1 MLFAVIVMS
10 VSLRD
15 KEFHPSPGA
24 HLEARR
30 QRGHRLQLLPSTPLE
45 EGRGGAAASPVYVG
59 GYLQND
65 TQPFGKG
72 PPVLSL
78 P

>member
-1 MLFAVIVMS
+1 MLFVVIVMS

-45 EGRGGAAASPVYVG
+45 EGRGGV
-59 GYLQND
+59 
-65 TQPFGKG
+65 FERF
-72 PPVLSL
+72 
-78 P
+78 